1 MILKKLGVCVTILSL
16 YGLAES
22 AQADDKSVANASNVY
37 PGYEKPSCLTQFH
50 VSEQTEAYKKGAQA
64 AKTALGK
71 SYDLPESVW
80 NQEIL
85 SAKTHLREAIANFM
99 KGERGKSVRD
109 LKLAGKKPDELHKEL
124 IAAGFQHERV
134 PLRAPKQD
142 KICKYWR
149 RDGTK
154 TSDAQDAQIVPMDI
168 YAHADGGLVRVKPEG
183 VPCPK
188 YSHAVPQA
196 TKSVVYNLTAKDGK
210 SFDTRYPNEAF
221 KVTDEGMPLPKGL
234 SPKTGLRLIID
245 RKEIPNMKEADAQST
260 KQEHKGWIETIM
272 SVSHVD
278 LAADY
283 THCPKDDIKEVATE
297 AASKDVS
304 TAIKTETK
312 SVTNENIENQK
323 K

>member
-1 MILKKLGVCVTILSL
+1 MILKKFSVCITILSL
-16 YGLAES
+16 CGS
-22 AQADDKSVANASNVY
+22 VWADNRPVANASNVY

-50 VSEQTEAYKKGAQA
+50 PSEQTEAYKKGTQA
-64 AKTALGK
+64 AKIALGK
-71 SYDLPESVW
+71 SYDSPESVW

-85 SAKTHLREAIANFM
+85 STKTHLREAITSFM

-109 LKLAGKKPDELHKEL
+109 LKLAGKKPDDLHKEL
-124 IAAGFQHERV
+124 IVAGFQHERV
-134 PLRAPKQD
+134 PLRALKQD
-142 KICKYWR
+142 KISKYWR

-168 YAHADGGLVRVKPEG
+168 YTHSDGGLVRVKPEG
-183 VPCPK
+183 IPCPK

-196 TKSVVYNLTAKDGK
+196 TKSVVYNLTAKEGK
-210 SFDTRYPNEAF
+210 TFDTRYPNEAF

-234 SPKTGLRLIID
+234 SPKTGLRLIVD
-245 RKEIPNMKEADAQST
+245 RKEIPNMKEAEAQSA

-272 SVSHVD
+272 SVSYVD

-283 THCPKDDIKEVATE
+283 AHCPKDDV
-297 AASKDVS
+297 KDVTTETIMKDAP
-304 TAIKTETK
+304 TAIKAEPK
-312 SVTNENIENQK
+312 SVTNENVENQK